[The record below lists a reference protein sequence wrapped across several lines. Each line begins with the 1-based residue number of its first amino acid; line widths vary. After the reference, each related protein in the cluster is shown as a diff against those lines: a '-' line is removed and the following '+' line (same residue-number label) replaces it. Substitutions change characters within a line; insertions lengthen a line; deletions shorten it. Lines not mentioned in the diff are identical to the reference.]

1 MALAAANSPRIH
13 DIYTS
18 LSSGIQLPATA
29 MGGGNWS
36 LSDGGATFPGGI
48 AIGGGNNK
56 GRKRSND
63 LEKQNKKKVFF
74 VFVFCLDIRQDL

>member
-1 MALAAANSPRIH
+1 MMALAAANSPRIH

-29 MGGGNWS
+29 GGGNWMS
-36 LSDGGATFPGGI
+36 LSDGGATFPVGI

-56 GRKRSND
+56 G
-63 LEKQNKKKVFF
+63 KKK
-74 VFVFCLDIRQDL
+74 